1 MALKAVLSAAEYD
14 KLGDALKSEYKKGEG
29 GKYVL
34 DVTEVDGYALDHIEP
49 LKNSLERAK
58 KERTAL
64 LDRVTAIED
73 LEKDPKTARE
83 ALAKWKEIANWT
95 PDEKIKAQIAEHV
108 RQVEEKL
115 KGENATVAKQRDG
128 YRAVIDQAL
137 RKSAAEAAI
146 AKAGGKT
153 KLLLHPVLDHLKL
166 EEKDG
171 QFRTIV
177 IGPDGTPR
185 ITRKKTT
192 DGEPVDAPM
201 GLDELVESFKN
212 DPEFAPAFAGSG
224 PGGAGTPQPG
234 AAGATS
240 GYRISQADAQNP
252 AKYRKA
258 KDEAAKAGKS
268 VEIVE

>member
-1 MALKAVLSAAEYD
+1 MALKAVLSAAEFD

-34 DVTEVDGYALDHIEP
+34 DVAEVDGYGLDHISP
-49 LKNSLERAK
+49 LKNALERAK
-58 KERTAL
+58 GDRAALAERIA
-64 LDRVTAIED
+64 AIED

-83 ALAKWKEIANWT
+83 AMAKWKEIANWT

-108 RQVEEKL
+108 RQVKEKYDGELTASGKQVEKL
-115 KGENATVAKQRDG
+115 
-128 YRAVIDQAL
+128 RAVVDKAL

-146 AKAGGKT
+146 VAKGGKP
-153 KLLLHPVLDHLKL
+153 KLLLSTVLDHLKL

-171 QFRTIV
+171 DFRV
-177 IGPDGTPR
+177 SVVGPDGTPR

-192 DGEPVDAPM
+192 DGTPVDAPM
-201 GLDELVESFKN
+201 ALDELVETLKN

-224 PGGAGTPQPG
+224 PGGAGTPPPG

-240 GYRISQADAQNP
+240 GYRISRADAQDP
-252 AKYRKA
+252 AKYRAAKA
-258 KDEAAKAGKS
+258 EAAKAGKA